1 MDGKTVYHAG
11 DTGLFG
17 DMKLIGDRHSIDL
30 AFLPIG
36 GNFTMDIDDAV
47 EATKLLRPK
56 IVVPMHYG
64 TFPVIEADPAEF
76 AQKVQAAVP
85 EVTVKILQPGESVSL

>member
-1 MDGKTVYHAG
+1 
-11 DTGLFG
+11 
-17 DMKLIGDRHSIDL
+17 
-30 AFLPIG
+30 
-36 GNFTMDIDDAV
+36 
-47 EATKLLRPK
+47 
-56 IVVPMHYG
+56 MHYG